1 MGTVVG
7 MEVRPTS
14 LGKTHKACISEESE
28 KTPNQEERSKNYTK
42 ENTRN
47 SNERCLRNEGANI
60 IRCPWQQRQTI
71 ARLQRQLLINSR
83 AEERQG
89 KARHV
94 STEDTYIYISKCPVV
109 ATHHTG
115 LDPKHPSTSQPPRW
129 YALLCSVFNAHA
141 TMHQVNGTEESCLFN
156 EREGSS
162 PGKIG
167 SQRQQQATAAVLS
180 WCFSGGRDDY
190 LCLVHSAASAK
201 AVALVSIHFGLKLPV
216 ELDRIKDV
224 GGGRQHCRPS
234 DQSRGR

>member
-60 IRCPWQQRQTI
+60 TRCPWQQRQTI
-71 ARLQRQLLINSR
+71 ARLQRQLV
-83 AEERQG
+83 EQKKGKEKQG
-89 KARHV
+89 TFLQKKTHI
-94 STEDTYIYISKCPVV
+94 YIYIKMPSRGNTPHR
-109 ATHHTG
+109 TR
-115 LDPKHPSTSQPPRW
+115 PKHPSTSQPPRW

-167 SQRQQQATAAVLS
+167 SKRQQQATAAVLS

>member
-94 STEDTYIYISKCPVV
+94 STEDTYIYQNAQSWQHTTPDSTQTSINVSTPTVV
-109 ATHHTG
+109 RA
-115 LDPKHPSTSQPPRW
+115 
-129 YALLCSVFNAHA
+129 SVFGVQRSCNHA
-141 TMHQVNGTEESCLFN
+141 
-156 EREGSS
+156 
-162 PGKIG
+162 PGQWYG
-167 SQRQQQATAAVLS
+167 GELS
-180 WCFSGGRDDY
+180 
-190 LCLVHSAASAK
+190 L
-201 AVALVSIHFGLKLPV
+201 
-216 ELDRIKDV
+216 
-224 GGGRQHCRPS
+224 
-234 DQSRGR
+234 